1 LLVLENLIATIPIL
15 SPYSE
20 NSTSNSNKINE
31 VTKSPAQTPEEVR
44 QPIKKYEYTFKIN
57 IPNKVPIN
65 LEYDLVKEQ
74 EIIAENY
81 EEENKMTNK
90 SSYNNLNMFN
100 SYKHLQSNEQ
110 TPTEKII
117 SMKQFDYNNK
127 EEDLNEYIPEL
138 NSSSNKESA
147 KSRKKS
153 PNVELEVINKH

>member
-1 LLVLENLIATIPIL
+1 LLALENLINTIPIL
-15 SPYSE
+15 SPHSK

-31 VTKSPAQTPEEVR
+31 VTKSPAKTPEEVR
-44 QPIKKYEYTFKIN
+44 QPIKRYEYTFKIN

-65 LEYDLVKEQ
+65 LEYDLAKEQ
-74 EIIAENY
+74 EIIVENY

-90 SSYNNLNMFN
+90 NSYNNLNMFN

-117 SMKQFDYNNK
+117 SMKQFDYNQ

-138 NSSSNKESA
+138 NSSSNKDSA
-147 KSRKKS
+147 KNRKKS